1 MQCVIRVYNKNLRS
15 LITSKGHIKLAN
27 GIGFIELETDEE
39 VGPFSKELSKFAA
52 VEAIKS
58 EEEKQQANDEAAKGQ
73 NDGNELG
80 TGNVGSAQSFNFTSL
95 VKGSNPLPSVE

>member
-27 GIGFIELETDEE
+27 GVGFIELDSADEVE
-39 VGPFSKELSKFAA
+39 PFSKELSKFAA

-58 EEEKQQANDEAAKGQ
+58 EEEKQQANDEAVKGQ
-73 NDGNELG
+73 DEGNELG

>member
-27 GIGFIELETDEE
+27 GVGFIELDSADEVE
-39 VGPFSKELSKFAA
+39 PFSKELSKFAA

-73 NDGNELG
+73 DEGNELG
-80 TGNVGSAQSFNFTSL
+80 TGNVGSAQSFNFNNL

>member
-27 GIGFIELETDEE
+27 GVGFIELETDEE
-39 VGPFSKELSKFAA
+39 VGPFSKELSKFAT

-58 EEEKQQANDEAAKGQ
+58 DAEKQQANKEAAKEQ
-73 NDGNELG
+73 DEGNELG
-80 TGNVGSAQSFNFTSL
+80 TGNVGSAQSFNFNNL
-95 VKGSNPLPSVE
+95 VKGSNPLPPVK

>member
-27 GIGFIELETDEE
+27 GIGFIELDSAEE
-39 VGPFSKELSKFAA
+39 VGPFSKELSKFAS

-58 EEEKQQANDEAAKGQ
+58 DAEKQQADEEAAKGQ
-73 NDGNELG
+73 DEGNELG
-80 TGNVGSAQSFNFTSL
+80 TGNVGSAQSFNFNNL

>member
-27 GIGFIELETDEE
+27 GVGFIELDSAE
-39 VGPFSKELSKFAA
+39 VWPFSKELSKFAA

-73 NDGNELG
+73 DEGNELG
-80 TGNVGSAQSFNFTSL
+80 TGNVGSAQSFNFNNL
-95 VKGSNPLPSVE
+95 VKGSNPLPSVK

>member
-15 LITSKGHIKLAN
+15 LITSKGRIKLEN

-39 VGPFSKELSKFAA
+39 VRPFSKELAKFAS

-58 EEEKQQANDEAAKGQ
+58 EEEKQQADAEASKGQ
-73 NDGNELG
+73 DEGNELG
-80 TGNVGSAQSFNFTSL
+80 TGNVGSAQSFNFNSL
-95 VKGSNPLPSVE
+95 VKGSNPLPSVK

>member
-27 GIGFIELETDEE
+27 GVGFIELDSADE

-52 VEAIKS
+52 VEVIKS
-58 EEEKQQANDEAAKGQ
+58 DAEKQQANNEAAKGQ
-73 NDGNELG
+73 YEGNELG
-80 TGNVGSAQSFNFTSL
+80 IGNVGSAQSFNFNNL
-95 VKGSNPLPSVE
+95 VKGSNPLPSVK

>member
-15 LITSKGHIKLAN
+15 LITSKGHIKLEN
-27 GIGFIELETDEE
+27 GVGFIELESDEE

-73 NDGNELG
+73 DEGNELG
-80 TGNVGSAQSFNFTSL
+80 TGNVGSAQSFNFASL

>member
-39 VGPFSKELSKFAA
+39 VGPFSKELSKFAS

-58 EEEKQQANDEAAKGQ
+58 DAEKQQADEEAAKGQ
-73 NDGNELG
+73 DEGNELG
-80 TGNVGSAQSFNFTSL
+80 TGNVGSAQSFNFNSL
-95 VKGSNPLPSVE
+95 VKGSNPLPSVK

>member
-1 MQCVIRVYNKNLRS
+1 MQCVIRCYNKNLRS
-15 LITSKGHIKLAN
+15 LITSKGHIKLEN
-27 GIGFIELETDEE
+27 GIGFIELESDEE

-73 NDGNELG
+73 NEGNELG
-80 TGNVGSAQSFNFTSL
+80 TGNVGSAQSFNFNNL

>member
-15 LITSKGHIKLAN
+15 LITSKGHIKLEN
-27 GIGFIELETDEE
+27 GIGFIELESDEE
-39 VGPFSKELSKFAA
+39 VEPFSKELSKFAA

-73 NDGNELG
+73 DEGNELG

>member
-27 GIGFIELETDEE
+27 GVGFIELESDEE
-39 VGPFSKELSKFAA
+39 VKPFSKELSKFAS

-58 EEEKQQANDEAAKGQ
+58 EEEKQQANAEAANGQ

-80 TGNVGSAQSFNFTSL
+80 TGNVGSAQSFNFNNL

>member
-27 GIGFIELETDEE
+27 GVGFIELETDEE
-39 VGPFSKELSKFAA
+39 VKSFSEELSKFAS

-58 EEEKQQANDEAAKGQ
+58 DAEKQQANEEAAKGQ
-73 NDGNELG
+73 NEGNELG
-80 TGNVGSAQSFNFTSL
+80 TGNVGSAQSFNFNSL
-95 VKGSNPLPSVE
+95 VKGSNPLPSVK

>member
-15 LITSKGHIKLAN
+15 LITSKGHIKLEN
-27 GIGFIELETDEE
+27 GIGFIELESDEE

-73 NDGNELG
+73 DEGNELG
-80 TGNVGSAQSFNFTSL
+80 TGKVCSAQSINITSL

>member
-27 GIGFIELETDEE
+27 GVGFIELDSADE

-52 VEAIKS
+52 VEVIKTDA
-58 EEEKQQANDEAAKGQ
+58 EKQQANNEAAKGQ
-73 NDGNELG
+73 DEGNELG
-80 TGNVGSAQSFNFTSL
+80 TGNVGSAQSFNFNSL
-95 VKGSNPLPSVE
+95 VKGSNPLPSVK

>member
-27 GIGFIELETDEE
+27 GVGFIELESDEE
-39 VGPFSKELSKFAA
+39 VEPFSKELSKFAT

-58 EEEKQQANDEAAKGQ
+58 EEEKQQANEEAAKEQ
-73 NDGNELG
+73 DEGNELG
-80 TGNVGSAQSFNFTSL
+80 TGNVGSAQSFNFNNL
-95 VKGSNPLPSVE
+95 VKGSNPLPSVK